1 MMNPTLPA
9 SNESVSAMTSEEEG
23 AGNESISLPA
33 STFATTPKEG
43 ERLTFCVTGGDEE
56 NVTGYW
62 MAAEPKEETQEDYD
76 AGLKKS
82 MREATETPI

>member
-1 MMNPTLPA
+1 MNPNLPTGETMSDGDDSGA
-9 SNESVSAMTSEEEG
+9 ESNV
-23 AGNESISLPA
+23 SLPA
-33 STFATTPKEG
+33 STFATTPQEG

-62 MAAEPKEETQEDYD
+62 MAAEQKEETQEDYD